1 MNSFTIIL
9 SKFINNIIIEDNKKI
24 IHNNYY
30 EYLFLQQ
37 FDNKNVYDSNLLHYI
52 THKYDTLKKQ
62 VLQSYFL
69 NDESKDYYLNIFYNS
84 QKIYNLFS
92 RAARKYKIKKSI
104 KFDNNNSDLC
114 LNDISD
120 FSNDSVINIYIDLA
134 RTTYTFRISDII
146 QITNTAL
153 TYSPGFFAEPHHIK
167 NPYTNV
173 VFTCSELYSIYFK
186 IKNSNFIMPQFFH
199 QYFLNNFNL
208 ISYTIKNETLIREE
222 AIKSFTNNA
231 TMLQKYKYIMR
242 MIVEFNDNYSFNSI
256 DKDFPKKK
264 LVDAFSFLLNDYL
277 TYEFSLI
284 SSLRKYSKLNIK
296 HELSKFKRNNP
307 TFGRKIIIKKY
318 NYDKTRVFI
327 FGKANINYIRVYK
340 FIDTVNKEKSYATMN
355 RKNTRKSKNSLMRR
369 NKRDKKYKR
378 PQYTYDL
385 DKFFTWKMDNII
397 YKHTL
402 FYTLITKLNNNFTS
416 KINILIADYCNVSSF
431 NVNIVNTN
439 ILNIN
444 YLNKDNLRNATNTL
458 APTNKIIFIENKND
472 VNTNSINDTN
482 DESIEESDD

>member
-1 MNSFTIIL
+1 MT
-9 SKFINNIIIEDNKKI
+9 
-24 IHNNYY
+24 
-30 EYLFLQQ
+30 
-37 FDNKNVYDSNLLHYI
+37 
-52 THKYDTLKKQ
+52 
-62 VLQSYFL
+62 
-69 NDESKDYYLNIFYNS
+69 
-84 QKIYNLFS
+84 
-92 RAARKYKIKKSI
+92 
-104 KFDNNNSDLC
+104 
-114 LNDISD
+114 
-120 FSNDSVINIYIDLA
+120 
-134 RTTYTFRISDII
+134 RTTYRFRISDII

-208 ISYTIKNETLIREE
+208 LCYTIKNETLIREE
-222 AIKSFTNNA
+222 AIKSFINNA
-231 TMLQKYKYIMR
+231 TMLQKYKYIIK

-284 SSLRKYSKLNIK
+284 SSLRRFSKLNIK
-296 HELSKFKRNNP
+296 HELSNFKRNNP
-307 TFGRKIIIKKY
+307 SFGRKIIIKKY
-318 NYDKTRVFI
+318 NYDINSVFI
-327 FGKANINYIRVYK
+327 FGKTNINYVRTYK
-340 FIDTVNKEKSYATMN
+340 FIDTVNKERPFAIVN
-355 RKNTRKSKNSLMRR
+355 RQNTRKSKNSLMRR

-378 PQYTYDL
+378 QQYTYDL
-385 DKFFTWKMDNII
+385 DKFFTWKMDNVI

-402 FYTLITKLNNNFTS
+402 FYTLICKLNNNFTS

-439 ILNIN
+439 ILNRN
-444 YLNKDNLRNATNTL
+444 NLYKDNLRNATNTL
-458 APTNKIIFIENKND
+458 VPTNKIIFIENQND
-472 VNTNSINDTN
+472 ENTNSVNDPH
-482 DESIEESDD
+482 DENIEESDNETLSEEESSDNDEEEEERGRGRSR